1 MISNLQPPTYHFK
14 FSDNFANYLWLF
26 FFFLQQKKNHPSYP
40 IMIAKKN
47 VTTGMELRIA
57 AANVAEVKWSAT

>member
-1 MISNLQPPTYHFK
+1 LQTIFGT
-14 FSDNFANYLWLF
+14 

>member
-14 FSDNFANYLWLF
+14 FSDNFENYLWLF
-26 FFFLQQKKNHPSYP
+26 FFSSAKENHPSYP